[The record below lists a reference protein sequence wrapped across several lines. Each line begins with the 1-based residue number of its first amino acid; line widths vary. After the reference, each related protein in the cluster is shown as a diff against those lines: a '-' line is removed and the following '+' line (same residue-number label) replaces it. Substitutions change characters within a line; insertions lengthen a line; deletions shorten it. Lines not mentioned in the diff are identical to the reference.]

1 MAIAAMQVIHMV
13 RWWCGKYDYKLLCSN
28 RFCQYSQ
35 PGDIKR
41 VPQKEYVPFHSNYS
55 NLRGCICT
63 TAHLGFLSSGDVQCY
78 DFMLR
83 QQENKAC
90 VLHVYFQQSVA
101 SRECTN
107 AGNHHGWI

>member
-1 MAIAAMQVIHMV
+1 MVNMTISYYAVIV
-13 RWWCGKYDYKLLCSN
+13 FVSTVSLETL
-28 RFCQYSQ
+28 
-35 PGDIKR
+35 KR

-78 DFMLR
+78 NFMLR

-90 VLHVYFQQSVA
+90 VLYVHFQQSVA

-107 AGNHHGWI
+107 AGNHHG

>member
-1 MAIAAMQVIHMV
+1 MVNMTISYYAVIV
-13 RWWCGKYDYKLLCSN
+13 FVSTVSLETL
-28 RFCQYSQ
+28 
-35 PGDIKR
+35 
-41 VPQKEYVPFHSNYS
+41 KESLRRNTCLFTSNYS

-63 TAHLGFLSSGDVQCY
+63 AAHLGFLSSGDVQCY
-78 DFMLR
+78 NFMLR

>member
-41 VPQKEYVPFHSNYS
+41 VPQKEYVPFHKQ
-55 NLRGCICT
+55 L
-63 TAHLGFLSSGDVQCY
+63 L
-78 DFMLR
+78 
-83 QQENKAC
+83 
-90 VLHVYFQQSVA
+90 
-101 SRECTN
+101 
-107 AGNHHGWI
+107 